1 MEKGIFI
8 KDILPGDSVTGLF
21 CVGSKRL
28 LETKNG
34 MPYLAITLVDKS
46 GEIEGR
52 VWDEALRYDRQ
63 FAEGDFVSI
72 EGEGKTFGGTL
83 QLKIN
88 ILSVVGPDKVDP
100 SLFLPVAPV
109 DLDSCWDEFIR
120 FANKIKCP
128 ILGHL
133 LRTLIKDTTFTKA
146 FRTAPAAKKMHHAYI
161 GGLLEHSVAVARMA
175 RAVSR
180 LYGHLD
186 QDLLMSGALLHDIG
200 KIKEFR
206 YDRPPIDYSD
216 QGRLLGHM
224 ALGISMLEGYLESLG
239 LDASAPR
246 VLALK
251 HLILSHHG
259 QREFG
264 SPVLPMMEEAVALHM
279 IDDLD
284 AKLNFLGRL
293 KEDLPEGEYQ
303 WTGFQRLFDRYFFLQ
318 GRSGRNECLDG
329 TGEDAGEAVDD
340 GPLQQSLWRRTG

>member
-1 MEKGIFI
+1 M
-8 KDILPGDSVTGLF
+8 TGLF

-34 MPYLAITLVDKS
+34 TPYLAITLVDKS

-52 VWDEALRYDRQ
+52 VWDEALQYDQ
-63 FAEGDFVSI
+63 KFAEGDFVSI
-72 EGEGKTFGGTL
+72 EGEGKTFGGSL

-88 ILSVVGPDKVDP
+88 VLSVVRPDRVDP
-100 SLFLPVAPV
+100 SLFLPVSPL
-109 DLDSCWDEFIR
+109 DLDSCWDEFVR
-120 FANKIKCP
+120 FAKGVKCP
-128 ILGHL
+128 IFGSL
-133 LRTLIKDTTFTKA
+133 LNSLVKDTTFVNA

-186 QDLLMSGALLHDIG
+186 HDLLLSGALIHDIG

-216 QGRLLGHM
+216 QGRLLGHV
-224 ALGISMLEGYLESLG
+224 ALGVSMLEGYVKRLG
-239 LDASAPR
+239 LDAGAPR
-246 VLALK
+246 LLALK

-264 SPVLPMMEEAVALHM
+264 APVLPMMEEAVVLHI

-293 KEDLPEGEYQ
+293 KDGLPEGEYQ
-303 WTGFQRLFDRYFFLQ
+303 WTGFQRLFDRYFFL
-318 GRSGRNECLDG
+318 RGRNGCLDEPG
-329 TGEDAGEAVDD
+329 GDTKDRGDSGSF
-340 GPLQQSLWRRTG
+340 QQSLWRGAG